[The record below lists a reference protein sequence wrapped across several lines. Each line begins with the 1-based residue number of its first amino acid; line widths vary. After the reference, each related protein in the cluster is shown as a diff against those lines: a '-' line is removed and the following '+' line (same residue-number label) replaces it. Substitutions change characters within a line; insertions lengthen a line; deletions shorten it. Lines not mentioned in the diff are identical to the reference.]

1 MPDQW
6 YYGPRATRL
15 GPFTA
20 QQLKD
25 LAAAGKIQQTDT
37 IWKEGV
43 EQGVPATRVKN
54 LFPASQP
61 QLQPAVP
68 LPAAVPE
75 PGPALSEKGS
85 SVQDQAVPLAP
96 TTPQSGEGEK
106 PPSEPAQQDSSE
118 PSNIGTADQAPAQDP
133 ADSSREA
140 APAAPEDSTLIPKA
154 KAPGSQ
160 PKKGRALGG
169 NGAII
174 VSQDGFTVY
183 FRKKCTKCGYE
194 DLSKSRM
201 PIRSGTTRTGFFC
214 PKCRKLRPVEI
225 LGVV

>member
-61 QLQPAVP
+61 QLQPAVT

-96 TTPQSGEGEK
+96 EGEHVAS
-106 PPSEPAQQDSSE
+106 PPLEPQQDGSEP
-118 PSNIGTADQAPAQDP
+118 PNTGTADQAPAQDP

-140 APAAPEDSTLIPKA
+140 APAAPEDSTLVPKA
-154 KAPGSQ
+154 KAPQ

-214 PKCRKLRPVEI
+214 PKCRKLRQVEI
-225 LGVV
+225 LGTV

>member
-1 MPDQW
+1 MADQW
-6 YYGPRATRL
+6 YYGPPAARL

-37 IWKEGV
+37 IWKEGL

-54 LFPASQP
+54 LFPASGS
-61 QLQPAVP
+61 QLQAAAPPPAAP
-68 LPAAVPE
+68 QPPPAESSSGNGEQPNPPAAVAE
-75 PGPALSEKGS
+75 
-85 SVQDQAVPLAP
+85 QAYR
-96 TTPQSGEGEK
+96 
-106 PPSEPAQQDSSE
+106 EPASSAAQA
-118 PSNIGTADQAPAQDP
+118 ADQESSTAADNRQLPPRNP

-140 APAAPEDSTLIPKA
+140 PPANPEDSTL
-154 KAPGSQ
+154 APTNKSPVGGQ
-160 PKKGRALGG
+160 PKKGRALSA
-169 NGAII
+169 NGAVI
-174 VSQDGFTVY
+174 VSQDGYTVY
-183 FRKKCTKCGYE
+183 FRKKCTKCGFE

-214 PKCRKLRPVEI
+214 PKCRKLRQVEI